1 MSNHDRF
8 SIVEA
13 ALRFQRVLLLII
25 IYTFIM
31 TSFAFAEA
39 LKIMP
44 IGNSITAGEGSSTGN
59 GFRQPLLQ
67 NLNNSGYGV
76 EFVGPH
82 GAPFNGFF
90 KSGAKIEEFLP
101 GGAMDVSWPLSTY
114 HPDIVLVHLGTNNT
128 SNEPGPYTD
137 SNSASGKLH
146 SLLGTIAQQP
156 SVRYILVCKIIPKLV
171 GGTEEENV
179 RLFNAQIEEMYFD
192 NPPTDNLTIVD
203 MYSAVSTGQLVDG
216 VHPGDSGYENM
227 AIRYE
232 MAIADLINESNP
244 DKSPPSRIS
253 WKRAFAINSQSAQLE
268 WYAPSDD
275 GVSRT
280 ASIYELRYATFELT
294 STNFDQGKL
303 VSVGKPGSAG
313 SVDRTI
319 VENLLPDQEY
329 FFAIRAYDEAGH
341 VGPLSESIF
350 VETSTSGIEYCDD
363 FCDPELSK
371 WSASP
376 NYQAIDCILQNTNP
390 NAGWSDLA
398 VFKAVAYNPNAPSV
412 EASLTWS
419 EYADDNGVNASG
431 VAMLLDTPNYE
442 NASGYLVRVRDRK
455 VYLEVIENGIA
466 QQGVLDQEFFFE
478 EAPSPAQGDVL
489 RIKFSRNV
497 SLGNIFNVFINDNWV
512 GQVHDPNKQQGIAER
527 LYSGVML
534 YGGMSNDISH
544 FCVAVPPLEAH
555 SMAVHTGDNE
565 TGQVEEKMAIP
576 LAVKV
581 SDVNDQGVSG
591 VYVDYSV
598 VSGQAYLSADSIAQ
612 QFNGNV
618 WMEAESGNL
627 QEPMISSS
635 ASNASGGKFIYVPNL
650 GNTNNKGQ
658 STYKIYIPRGDTYY
672 LYLRVYAHSGTENS
686 CYFGIR
692 DTTQTQRWDFQQT
705 GSWVWY
711 KWPGPTTLNEGFVD
725 FVIKNR
731 EANTWIDKIL
741 LSANPGYNPTGL
753 GGTTQMFSNI
763 TNLEG
768 FASTDVTFGQQ
779 AGPVEIE
786 AYAPQ
791 VPNSN
796 RVTFDVTALAG
807 DPIEMVRTSQSTMT
821 GVAGEL
827 LSESFSVQLSDKFN
841 NYCSGVMVQFA
852 VTEGD
857 GTFNNRAQKKVFTNQ
872 QGVAEAQLK
881 LGYTENTTVS
891 VTLPNYPNISPLEFR
906 GVAGEGIPVEILEID
921 GNNQQASVTETLPT
935 PLEIQVN
942 DERGIPVPN
951 FPVPFEIISGNGT
964 VDGEAKIKVDTTN
977 ADGIASVVY
986 TLGDSAGVHLHQV
999 EVNPS
1004 VPLDNAPI
1012 TFIATALPDDP
1023 YQVVK
1028 QGGENQMIGAG
1039 HIFSDPLEARVT
1051 DQYGN
1056 GIADYEVRFRV
1067 VNGDG
1072 NFAERIGTSTSNA
1085 DTTITSDESGI
1096 ASITYTAGSV
1106 VDNHQIR
1113 VDGIPSLPQ
1122 GYRIFTALT
1131 VTQPTP
1137 NRIVKLSGDMPM
1149 QESTVGSQLGAA
1161 FNVQVLDPFNLSVGS
1176 NTKVV
1181 FKTITGGGR
1190 FSGADSVIVNTD
1202 NDGKASALY
1211 TLGTASGTQT
1221 IQVYV
1226 QDYPDVDPVEFN
1238 ARALP
1243 AAAQKIEAESPVSFT
1258 EKTGT
1263 GPIPLRVKVTD
1274 QFDNPRPG
1282 QIVTFSVDQG
1292 GGYLSNN
1299 ASSRNVVS
1307 DSVSGIA
1314 MVNYFMGTNTG
1325 IRNLISAT
1333 ALKSN
1338 GQHLQNSPIEF
1349 RGTVKPD
1356 EPASLA
1362 KVSGDDP
1369 VQTARVLTTCQ
1380 DSFVVVIKD
1389 KFNNPVPNTEVV
1401 FQVTSS
1407 GGSVEGKRS
1416 ISKYT
1421 NEFGQAW
1428 TFLTV
1433 GSTAGDESDKLRA
1446 HVPNFQNIPPV
1457 TFVATATPAPPHR
1470 IYAMGDSVWAKQV
1483 SATDIILHPKVKVE
1497 DTFGNAIPNLSV
1509 FFEITSGLATV
1520 NDQDSVTLKTQKSGE
1535 SQVAWTLGHNPGTY
1549 NLKAHARQ
1557 NGSELNNSPVTFT
1570 ATLTEGNPRYLK
1582 LINAPGDTS
1591 IAGQKIP
1598 ITVRVTDVAENP
1610 ISNHA
1615 VTFDVS
1621 HHNDDKTA
1629 FFEVNGEQASHA
1641 EVKTDEQGYAH
1652 VGFIPILRDNQV
1664 RISSVDNNGYPL
1676 EPSPISV
1683 FIWGVP
1689 TQAKRVEL
1697 LSSNHLSVV
1706 AGQSVAVRVAA
1717 YDAEQAGNP
1726 IDGHRIQFSV
1736 LKGDGYLGSTNYTYS
1751 SVETRNGEALET
1763 WYVGH
1768 KVGEENLLECD
1779 GGNLPGSP
1787 DTVSV
1792 NVLPTTPSA
1801 DSSFISASG
1810 KLKADGSS
1818 YAMVTVTVVDSFGNR
1833 VPNKQVE
1840 LISDDEG
1847 VLFEQPGSR
1856 TDQNG
1861 RTIGKVRA
1869 TQVGQISVA
1878 AILPRHPDIEICC
1891 ATLNVKPGDATRL
1904 EIANT
1909 TNEFVGNQGAMLKD
1923 SLQVIAKDKFGNKVP
1938 YEDIKFEIKSGS
1950 GYFYENRQRIYYEMT
1965 DSTGLAAAHLVCG
1978 QEENENYLIYASLNN
1993 PDHNDVQVA
2002 FLGTSRVAPP
2012 PFSVHKVA
2020 GDSLSAPVGQSLAEP
2035 FVVQV
2040 VDRDGI
2046 PVWNT
2051 PVTFKTL
2058 GEADGEFVDDNP
2070 VLTDER
2076 GYAENTYKF
2085 TKRSGQHQI
2094 MAQLTGNSQSVIF
2107 TAFGLANDATT
2118 LLAATNPV
2126 QNAVVGKEY
2135 DELVVIQSQ
2144 DKDGNP
2150 SGGVQVAFTLEEQP
2164 TQVNGAAV
2172 LDPKSMTTDK
2182 NGLAA
2187 AKIRLGEK
2195 TGEYV
2200 FKATSPNLVGSVTF
2214 HIHGTS
2220 DVAKH
2225 LVKYSGDEQ
2234 SMTRGREL
2242 VHPVV
2247 VKVTDQYSNPVPH
2260 ETVYFA
2266 AEGNSGFV
2274 RNNKSET
2281 DSSGLASTR
2290 WVIGQDDVNKLLAT
2304 KVGLQPGFIRFYAN
2318 GVDNAFPEFQN
2329 MPDSVTINYSEL
2341 FTLNLTAEDEDND
2354 PLSYEVIHK
2363 PVNATF
2369 NADTKIFAWTPTVS
2383 QKGLWTVAFRVEDN
2397 KSGYMKGFDV
2407 DSVVIN
2413 VTSHIKIFSYYPTEM
2428 PEIRKPQNVE
2438 FGISVTDQASN
2449 NLNYSWYV
2457 DDVKEPVNAPKFT
2470 FYSTK
2475 YSRGNHSIKVIV
2487 TDGVSADSLTWSTIV
2502 TRVELSSFQAA
2513 SLPYEGVRLDWETA
2527 NEINN
2532 AGFEVLR
2539 SLSAEG
2545 SYKKIN
2551 TVLIESNDKGTYS
2564 FVDTSTVAGRTYHYK
2579 LEDVSTNGY
2588 RHQSKSLKVNVEIP
2602 HEFRLLQNFPNPF
2615 NPETRIRFQLPK
2627 PAETTA
2633 RIYNVRGQEVKTL
2646 VDKKL
2651 SPGYYEIPWKGEN
2664 NGDLRVSSGV
2674 YYIRIQAGEYQAIK
2688 KMVMLK

>member
-1 MSNHDRF
+1 MRF
-8 SIVEA
+8 KC
-13 ALRFQRVLLLII
+13 VLLLIFS
-25 IYTFIM
+25 YTLVF
-31 TSFAFAEA
+31 TSFSFAQS

-44 IGNSITAGEGSSTGN
+44 IGNSITAGEGSSTDN

-67 NLNNSGYGV
+67 NLNNAGYGV

-90 KSGAKIEEFLP
+90 KSGAKIEDFLP
-101 GGAMDVSWPLSTY
+101 GGSMDVTWPLSTY
-114 HPDIVLVHLGTNNT
+114 HPDMVLVHLGTNNT
-128 SNEPGPYTD
+128 GRDEPGPYTD
-137 SNSASGKLH
+137 PATASGKLR
-146 SLLGTIAQQP
+146 SLLETIAQQP
-156 SVRYILVCKIIPKLV
+156 SVRYILVCKIIPKIV
-171 GGTEEENV
+171 AGTEEEKI
-179 RLFNAQIEEMYFD
+179 RLFNAQIEKMYFD
-192 NPPTDNLTIVD
+192 NPPTDNLSIVD
-203 MYSAVSTGQLVDG
+203 MYTAVSTAQLFDG
-216 VHPGDSGYENM
+216 VHPGDGGYENM

-232 MAIADLINESNP
+232 LAISDLINQSNP

-253 WKRAFAINSQSAQLE
+253 WKRAFAINSQNVQLE

-275 GVSRT
+275 GVSRS
-280 ASIYELRYATFELT
+280 AAVYELRYATFELT
-294 STNFDQGKL
+294 STNFNQGKL
-303 VSVGKPGSAG
+303 VSVGKPGSPG
-313 SVDRTI
+313 SVDRTV

-341 VGPLSESIF
+341 IGPLSESIF
-350 VETSTSGIEYCDD
+350 VQTSTSGIEYCDD
-363 FCDPELSK
+363 FCDPELPK

-376 NYQAIDCILQNTNP
+376 NYQATDCILQNTNP

-398 VFKAVAYNPNAPSV
+398 IFKEVAYHPNAPSV

-419 EYADDNGVNASG
+419 EYADNNGVNASG

-455 VYLEVIENGIA
+455 VYLEIIENGIA
-466 QQGVLDQEFFFE
+466 QQGVLDQKLFFE
-478 EAPSPAQGDVL
+478 EAPSPAQGDEL

-497 SLGNIFNVFINDNWV
+497 TMGNIFNVFINDNWV
-512 GQVHDPNKQQGIAER
+512 GQVNDPNKQQGIAEQ

-544 FCVAVPPLEAH
+544 FCVAIPPLEAH
-555 SMAVHTGDNE
+555 SMAVHTGENE
-565 TGQVEEKMAIP
+565 TGKIEEKMAIP

-581 SDVNDQGVSG
+581 SDVNGQGVSG

-598 VSGQAYLSADSIAQ
+598 LSGQAYLSADSIAQ

-635 ASNASGGKFIYVPNL
+635 ASNASGGKFIYVPNI
-650 GNTNNKGQ
+650 GNANNKGQ
-658 STYKIYIPRGDTYY
+658 STYKIYIPRSDTYY

-686 CYFGIR
+686 CYFAIR
-692 DTTQTQRWDFQQT
+692 DTTQSHRWDFQHT

-711 KWPGPTTLNEGFVD
+711 KWPGHTTLNEGFVD
-725 FVIKNR
+725 LVIKNR

-791 VPNSN
+791 VPNNS
-796 RVTFDVTALAG
+796 RLTFQLTALAG
-807 DPIEMVRTSQSTMT
+807 DPVEMVRTSQSTMT

-857 GTFNNRAQKKVFTNQ
+857 GTFNNRVKKKVFTDQ

-891 VTLPNYPNISPLEFR
+891 VSLPNYPNISPQEFR

-921 GNNQQASVTETLPT
+921 GNNQQARVTETLPV
-935 PLEIQVN
+935 PLKVQVN
-942 DERGIPVPN
+942 DERGNPVPN

-964 VDGEAKIKVDTTN
+964 VDGETKIKIDTTK
-977 ADGIASVVY
+977 ADGYASVIY
-986 TLGDSAGVHLHQV
+986 TLGDSAGVNLHQV
-999 EVNPS
+999 EVNPG
-1004 VPLDNAPI
+1004 VPLDNAPV

-1023 YQVVK
+1023 YQLVK
-1028 QGGENQMIGAG
+1028 QSGENQTIGAG
-1039 HIFSDPLEARVT
+1039 HIFDDPIEARVT

-1056 GIADYEVRFRV
+1056 GISDYEVRFQV

-1085 DTTITSDESGI
+1085 DTTITTNKNGI

-1113 VDGIPSLPQ
+1113 VDGIPALPQ
-1122 GYRIFTALT
+1122 GYRIFTNLN

-1149 QESTVGSQLGAA
+1149 QESTVGSQLGQA
-1161 FNVQVLDPFNLSVGS
+1161 FNVQILDPFNLSVGS
-1176 NTKVV
+1176 NTRVV
-1181 FKTITGGGR
+1181 FKTIAGGGK
-1190 FSGADSVIVNTD
+1190 FYGADSVIRNTD
-1202 NDGKASALY
+1202 NNGKTSALF
-1211 TLGTASGTQT
+1211 TLGTKAGIQT
-1221 IQVYV
+1221 VQVYV
-1226 QDYPDVDPVEFN
+1226 QDYPDISPVEFH
-1238 ARALP
+1238 AKALP
-1243 AAAQKIEAESPVSFT
+1243 AAAQKIESESPVSFS
-1258 EKTGT
+1258 EKAGT
-1263 GPIPLRVKVTD
+1263 GPVPLRIKVTD
-1274 QFDNPRPG
+1274 QFDNPKPG
-1282 QIVTFSVDQG
+1282 QKVTFSVTQG
-1292 GGYLSNN
+1292 DGYFSNN
-1299 ASSRNVVS
+1299 ATSRNVVS

-1314 MVNYFMGTNTG
+1314 MVNYYMGTNTAV
-1325 IRNLISAT
+1325 RNLISAT
-1333 ALKSN
+1333 ALKDN
-1338 GQHLQNSPIEF
+1338 NQHLQNSPVEF
-1349 RGTVKPD
+1349 RGIVKPQD
-1356 EPASLA
+1356 PASLA

-1369 VQTARVLTTCQ
+1369 VQKARVLTACQ
-1380 DSFVVVIKD
+1380 DSFVIVIKD

-1401 FQVTSS
+1401 FRIESADGT
-1407 GGSVEGKRS
+1407 VEGEKS

-1428 TFLTV
+1428 TFLTL
-1433 GSTAGDESDKLRA
+1433 GSTAGEESDTLQVQ
-1446 HVPNFQNIPPV
+1446 VPNYPNISPV
-1457 TFVATATPAPPHR
+1457 TFVASATPAPPHR
-1470 IYAMGDSVWAKQV
+1470 IYAVGDSVWVKQV
-1483 SATDIILHPKVKVE
+1483 GATNVVLHPKVRVE
-1497 DTFGNAIPNLSV
+1497 DTFGNAIPNLPV
-1509 FFEITSGLATV
+1509 YFEITSGSATV
-1520 NDQDSVTLKTQKSGE
+1520 NNQDTVTVKTEKDGKTQVFWKLAR
-1535 SQVAWTLGHNPGTY
+1535 VPDTY
-1549 NLKAHARQ
+1549 NLQAHARR
-1557 NGSELNNSPVTFT
+1557 NGSALNNSPVLFT
-1570 ATLTEGNPRYLK
+1570 VTLTEGNPRYLK

-1610 ISNHA
+1610 IADHT

-1621 HHNDDKTA
+1621 HHNSDESA
-1629 FFEVNGEQASHA
+1629 VFEVNGEQAPHV
-1641 EVKTDEQGYAH
+1641 EVKTDDQGYAH
-1652 VGFIPILRDNQV
+1652 AGFIPIIRDNQV

-1683 FIWGVP
+1683 FVWGVP
-1689 TQAKRVEL
+1689 TQAKRIEL
-1697 LSSNHLSVV
+1697 LSSDQLSVI
-1706 AGQSVAVRVAA
+1706 AGQSVTVRVAA
-1717 YDAEQAGNP
+1717 YDAEQGGNR

-1736 LKGDGYLGSTNYTYS
+1736 LQGNGYLGSTNYTYS
-1751 SVETRNGEALET
+1751 SIETKNGQARET

-1768 KVGEENLLECD
+1768 KVGEKNLLECD

-1787 DTVSV
+1787 DTVTV
-1792 NVLPTTPSA
+1792 DVLPSTPLA

-1810 KLKADGSS
+1810 RLVADGES
-1818 YAMVTVTVVDSFGNR
+1818 YAVVTVTVVDSFGNR
-1833 VPNKQVE
+1833 VPNKEVE
-1840 LISDDEG
+1840 LFSEDDG
-1847 VLFEQPGSR
+1847 VLFEQPGAR
-1856 TDQNG
+1856 TDSNG
-1861 RTIGKVRA
+1861 QTIGKVRA
-1869 TQVGQISVA
+1869 TKVGQIHVA
-1878 AILPRHPDIEICC
+1878 ARLPEHPEIEICC
-1891 ATLNVKPGDATRL
+1891 ATLDVKPGAATQL
-1904 EIANT
+1904 KVANA
-1909 TNEFVGNQGAMLKD
+1909 TNEFVGNQGAMLRD
-1923 SLQVIAKDKFGNKVP
+1923 SLQVIANDKFGNVVP
-1938 YEDIKFEIKSGS
+1938 YEEIKFEIKTGG
-1950 GYFYENRQRIYYEMT
+1950 GYFYENRQRVYYEMT

-1978 QEENENYLIYASLNN
+1978 PKENESYLIYASLNN
-1993 PDHNDVQVA
+1993 PEHSDVKVA

-2012 PFSVHKVA
+2012 PFAVNKVS
-2020 GDSLSAPVGQSLAEP
+2020 GDSLSAKIGKTLDEP
-2035 FVVQV
+2035 FAVQV
-2040 VDRDGI
+2040 VDRDGV

-2058 GEADGEFVDDNP
+2058 GEADGEFLGDNL
-2070 VLTDER
+2070 VFTDER
-2076 GYAENTYKF
+2076 GYAEITYKF
-2085 TKRSGQHQI
+2085 IKRSGMHQI

-2118 LLAATNPV
+2118 LLAATSPV

-2135 DELVVIQSQ
+2135 NDLVVIQSQ
-2144 DKDGNP
+2144 DSHGNP
-2150 SGGVQVAFTLEEQP
+2150 SGGVRVAFTLEEQP

-2172 LDPKSMTTDK
+2172 LDPKTVTTDE

-2200 FKATSPNLVGSVTF
+2200 FKATSPDLVGSVIF

-2220 DVAKH
+2220 DAAKY
-2225 LVKYSGDEQ
+2225 LLKNSGDEQ

-2242 VHPVV
+2242 VYPVV
-2247 VKVTDQYSNPVPH
+2247 VKITDQYSNSVPN

-2266 AEGNSGFV
+2266 TEGKSGFV
-2274 RNNKSET
+2274 PNSKAET

-2290 WVIGQDDVNKLLAT
+2290 WVIGQNDVNKLLAT

-2318 GVDNAFPEFQN
+2318 GVDNAFPEFRN
-2329 MPDSVTINYSEL
+2329 VPDSVTINYNEL
-2341 FTLNLTAEDEDND
+2341 FTLDVTAEDADND
-2354 PLSYEVIHK
+2354 PLRYEVINK
-2363 PVNATF
+2363 PANATF
-2369 NADTKIFAWTPTVS
+2369 NADTKIFSWTPTVS
-2383 QKGLWTVAFRVEDN
+2383 QKGQWTVSFRVEDN

-2428 PEIRKPQNVE
+2428 PEIRKPQSVE

-2449 NLNYSWYV
+2449 ILNYSWFV
-2457 DDVKEPVNAPKFT
+2457 DNIKEPVNAPVFT

-2475 YSRGNHSIKVIV
+2475 YSRGNHNIKVVV
-2487 TDGVSADSLTWSTIV
+2487 TDGVSADSLTWSTMV
-2502 TRVELSSFQAA
+2502 TRVELSSFQADC
-2513 SLPYEGVRLDWETA
+2513 LPFEGVRLDWETA

-2532 AGFEVLR
+2532 SGFEVLR
-2539 SLSAEG
+2539 SLTADG

-2551 TVLIESNDKGTYS
+2551 ANLIESNDKGIYS
-2564 FVDTSTVAGRTYHYK
+2564 FIDTSTVAGRTYYYK
-2579 LEDVSTNGY
+2579 LEDVSTSGN
-2588 RHQSKSLKVNVEIP
+2588 RHQSKALKVNVDIP
-2602 HEFRLLQNFPNPF
+2602 QEFQLLQNFPNPF

-2627 PAETTA
+2627 AVETTA
-2633 RIYNVRGQEVKTL
+2633 RIYNIRGQEVKTL
-2646 VDKKL
+2646 VNEKL
-2651 SPGYYEIPWKGEN
+2651 APGYYEFPWKGDN
-2664 NGDLRVSSGV
+2664 NEDLRVSSGV
-2674 YYIRIQAGEYQAIK
+2674 YYIRIQAGEYQDIK
-2688 KMVMLK
+2688 KMVLLK